1 MNIRDKDLYQD
12 VKNNISMANLRKLID
27 NKGLLTTKVAMEA
40 RVSNSTI
47 NSYITGYKLPSLMTL
62 VSMADFL
69 NCNIDYLLGRTD
81 NPIKISEMDKV
92 TDDSELNLL
101 FHNISSLPKE
111 KQQLVIAYVK
121 GILNS

>member
-69 NCNIDYLLGRTD
+69 DCNIDYLLGRTD